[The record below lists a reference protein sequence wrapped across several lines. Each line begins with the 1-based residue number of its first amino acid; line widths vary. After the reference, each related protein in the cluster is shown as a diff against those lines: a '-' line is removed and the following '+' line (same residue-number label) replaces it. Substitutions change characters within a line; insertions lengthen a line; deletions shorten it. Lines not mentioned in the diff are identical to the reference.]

1 VTASDHSN
9 SEINSERVPWL
20 TRLAYSLGNVCETI
34 LSRSF
39 ELFVLFFYTQV
50 LGLSGTLAGAAILV
64 AMIADAITDPLVG
77 AFSDSLKSR
86 WGRRHAPM
94 FLSALPS
101 ALFFVALFYPPGDLS
116 SLGLCAWLAFTAIG
130 LRVSVTF
137 FHIPWSTQIAEL
149 SNEPRERVTLAV
161 LRNIFAAVANFAVVA
176 VAFDVFFVAT
186 DEYPRGQENPANY
199 LPFAV
204 AIAGSLVL
212 VILFSAAGTYR
223 RLRAREDEVSPSPR
237 FSVKALWPAWRDMV
251 FGFKNFRCLFLG
263 SLFVLTA
270 FSMYNSMALY
280 LGSYFWDLT
289 GDEIKVWQFAVIL
302 GAAVTL
308 IVGKPIVD
316 RLPHPLLFSGG
327 IGLGVT
333 LFVVPLLA
341 RLLGFVE
348 VGTDAV
354 MPLLR
359 TSNGLAGL
367 CLGVVMIVSA
377 VISSET
383 ADDYERRTGINATA
397 LLFGFV
403 FLAMKTASG
412 LGKLLAGLIID
423 AIALPSAENAD
434 LITQAQLD
442 SLGWWSTVVLLLL
455 GFLGVISFSGYR
467 TPEREPRP
475 RTVGAPAKSPG

>member
-1 VTASDHSN
+1 MTEAHN
-9 SEINSERVPWL
+9 PASERVPWL
-20 TRLAYSLGNVCETI
+20 TRLAYSLGNACETV

-50 LGLSGTLAGAAILV
+50 LGLSGTVAGAAILV
-64 AMIADAITDPLVG
+64 AMIADAVTDPLVG
-77 AFSDSLKSR
+77 AYSDSLKSR

-94 FLSALPS
+94 FLSAVPS
-101 ALFFVALFYPPGDLS
+101 ALFFVALFYPPDGLS
-116 SLGLCAWLAFTAIG
+116 ALGLGAWLAVTAIG
-130 LRVSVTF
+130 LRVAVTF

-149 SNEPRERVTLAV
+149 SDEPRERVTLAV

-176 VAFDVFFVAT
+176 VAFDVFFLPT
-186 DEYPRGQENPANY
+186 EEYPRGQENPANY
-199 LPFAV
+199 LPFAL
-204 AIAGSLVL
+204 AIGGVLIL

-223 RLRAREDEVSPSPR
+223 RIRSREDRGAPSPR
-237 FSVKALWPAWRDMV
+237 FRLSALWPAWREMV
-251 FGFKNFRCLFLG
+251 FRFKNFRCLFLG

-289 GDEIKVWQFAVIL
+289 GDQIKVWQFAVIL

-316 RLPHPLLFSGG
+316 RLPHPMLFSGG
-327 IGLGVT
+327 IGFGVL
-333 LFVVPLLA
+333 LFALPLLL
-341 RLLGFVE
+341 RLFGVVE
-348 VGTDAV
+348 VGGDAV

-377 VISSET
+377 VIASET
-383 ADDYERRTGINATA
+383 ADDYERRTGVNATA

-423 AIALPSAENAD
+423 AIALPSADQAD

-442 SLGWWSTVVLLLL
+442 GLGWWSAVTLLLL
-455 GFLGVISFSGYR
+455 GVLGVWSFSGYR
-467 TPEREPRP
+467 TPAREPGAGA
-475 RTVGAPAKSPG
+475 VGATAKSAS

>member
-1 VTASDHSN
+1 MTVPDRTAA
-9 SEINSERVPWL
+9 ERVPWL
-20 TRLAYSLGNVCETI
+20 TRLAYSLGNVCETV

-64 AMIADAITDPLVG
+64 AMIADAVTDPLVG
-77 AFSDSLKSR
+77 AFSDSLKTR

-101 ALFFVALFYPPGDLS
+101 AFFFVALFYPPGGLS
-116 SLGLCAWLAFTAIG
+116 TLALCAWLAFTAIG

-149 SNEPRERVTLAV
+149 SDEPRERVTLAV
-161 LRNIFAAVANFAVVA
+161 LRNIFSAVANFAVVA
-176 VAFDVFFVAT
+176 VAFDVFFVPT
-186 DEYPRGQENPANY
+186 EQYPRGQENPANY
-199 LPFAV
+199 LPFAL

-212 VILFSAAGTYR
+212 VMLFSAAGTYR
-223 RLRAREDEVSPSPR
+223 RIREREGNTAPSPR
-237 FSVKALWPAWRDMV
+237 FSLSALWPAWRDMV
-251 FGFKNFRCLFLG
+251 FRFKNFRCLFLG

-289 GDEIKVWQFAVIL
+289 GDQIKVWQFAVIL

-327 IGLGVT
+327 IGVGVM
-333 LFVVPLLA
+333 LFALPILL
-341 RLLGFVE
+341 RLFGVVE

-377 VISSET
+377 VIASET

-403 FLAMKTASG
+403 FLSMKTASG

-423 AIALPSAENAD
+423 AIALPTAENAD
-434 LITQAQLD
+434 LITQTQLD
-442 SLGWWSTVVLLLL
+442 ELGWWSSIVLLLL
-455 GFLGVISFSGYR
+455 GVLGVWSFSGYR
-467 TPEREPRP
+467 TPNRDPAAESIPA
-475 RTVGAPAKSPG
+475 TVKPAA

>member
-1 VTASDHSN
+1 V
-9 SEINSERVPWL
+9 SEIDHIDGERVPWL

-116 SLGLCAWLAFTAIG
+116 SLALCAWLAFTAIG

-199 LPFAV
+199 LPFAL
-204 AIAGSLVL
+204 AIAGSLIL

-223 RLRAREDEVSPSPR
+223 RIRAREDKVAPSPR

-308 IVGKPIVD
+308 LVGKPIVD

-442 SLGWWSTVVLLLL
+442 SLGWWSTIVLLLL
-455 GFLGVISFSGYR
+455 GLLGVISFSGYR
-467 TPEREPRP
+467 TPEREASARA
-475 RTVGAPAKSPG
+475 VGTPAKSPG